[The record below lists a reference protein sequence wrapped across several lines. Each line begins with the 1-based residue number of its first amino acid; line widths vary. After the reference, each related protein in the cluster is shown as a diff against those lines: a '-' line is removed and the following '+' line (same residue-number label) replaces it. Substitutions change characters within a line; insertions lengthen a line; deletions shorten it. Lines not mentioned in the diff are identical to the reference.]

1 MKRILAQIR
10 KEIVQLLR
18 DPISVSLAIVLPII
32 LMTLFGVALSL
43 TVSNIPVA
51 VQDLDHSSDSRA
63 YIETFEASLTFR
75 VAALDPRMSPE
86 SALLQG
92 KARGVLIIPPDF
104 SRDLARGRT
113 ARIQMLVDA
122 TDANTA
128 NILRGSVA
136 GITRAFVQARSV
148 TARPAPIQ
156 PSLRLWYNPG
166 REDRKFIVPG
176 ALVVCLALL
185 PPLLASLAVAR
196 EVERGTILQ
205 VYVSG
210 IRAHEYLLG
219 KIGAFFLVAAVDW
232 VILSTLAVLLFGLR
246 VSGDPTPFLVGS
258 LLFLFSVIGFGVMVG
273 VRVPDQASAIQ
284 ATQIFSFVLSFLL
297 SGFLFPVDNIPIW
310 LRWISGIVPARYYI
324 EIVRDAFLRGG
335 GWTAIGGRIGML
347 AVFGLLFFLMAWRQT
362 RRMQLNA

>member
-1 MKRILAQIR
+1 MKRVLAQIR
-10 KEIVQLLR
+10 KELVQLMR
-18 DPISVSLAIVLPII
+18 DPISVGLAVVLPII

-43 TVSNIPVA
+43 TVSNIPIA
-51 VQDLDHSSDSRA
+51 VQDLDRSPASRT
-63 YIETFEASLTFR
+63 YIESFESSLTFR
-75 VAALDPRMSPE
+75 VSALPPQERPE
-86 SALLQG
+86 RALLQG
-92 KARGVLIIPPDF
+92 RARGVLIIPPDF
-104 SRDLARGRT
+104 GRNLARGRT
-113 ARIQMLVDA
+113 AQVQMLVDA

-128 NILRGSVA
+128 NVLRGSVA
-136 GITRAFVQARSV
+136 GVTRGFTQGRSGSM
-148 TARPAPIQ
+148 RPALIAA
-156 PSLRLWYNPG
+156 SVRLLYNPG

-185 PPLLASLAVAR
+185 PPLIASLAVAR

-210 IRAHEYLLG
+210 VRAHEYLLG

-232 VILSTLAVLLFGLR
+232 MILSLLALFVFGLR

-258 LLFLFSVIGFGVMVG
+258 LLFLFCVIGFGVLVG

-310 LRWISGIVPARYYI
+310 IRWVSGIVPARYYI

-335 GWTAIGGRIGML
+335 GWAATGGRIGIL
-347 AVFGLLFFLMAWRQT
+347 AAFGLFFFLAAWRLT
-362 RRMQLNA
+362 RRMQLSA